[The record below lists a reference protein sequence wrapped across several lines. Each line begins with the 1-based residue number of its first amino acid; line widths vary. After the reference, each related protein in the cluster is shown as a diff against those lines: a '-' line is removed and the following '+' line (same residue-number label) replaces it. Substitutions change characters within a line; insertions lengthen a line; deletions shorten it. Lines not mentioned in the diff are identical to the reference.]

1 MTALKVIAV
10 ILMVVTAIKLVV
22 VLANPRSWI
31 AFARRL
37 YLYPAVTSA
46 VALVLAAIVFYFLL
60 ASGMTIVQILAVC
73 VFVVLLLVMGMASYS
88 VELFDW
94 LEQQDLNAMIR
105 RMWLYTAIWLALLA
119 WGAVEIL
126 FS

>member
-22 VLANPRSWI
+22 VLANPRAWI

-37 YLYPAVTSA
+37 YMYPAVTSA

-60 ASGMTIVQILAVC
+60 ASGMTVVQILAVC
-73 VFVVLLLVMGMASYS
+73 VFVALLLVMGMAPYS
-88 VELFDW
+88 EALLGWVEH
-94 LEQQDLNAMIR
+94 QDVGAMIR
-105 RMWLYTAIWLALLA
+105 RLWLYTAIWLALLV
-119 WGAVEIL
+119 WGAVEII